1 MRKRGI
7 IFFLLFFNLTGVIN
21 VAPTKSY
28 ADITAPLIIH
38 TPVTKARGGVDLTIN
53 LVVIDNEEV
62 ESVLLYYRGKDE
74 EGYRSLIMKKD
85 GFSYLATIPGEEVT
99 SPEMKYYLEAKD
111 KSNNTAYLPA
121 VNPTANP
128 YRVEVESP
136 PEVSAPPPKKQKKFL
151 GSYTTTLRNTQTVW
165 ENSPEVPPVD
175 LLAVHPGFQHSY
187 NLNLF
192 GRTKSQTYTLWLNRE
207 IELYTN
213 KTREKFRF
221 NLYDQKTSITL
232 GDFYGNFS
240 ELSLTDVEI
249 RGGGIGF
256 REPGKS
262 FEAIVGRSHE
272 PVEES
277 VNATPI
283 YAQYLLGM
291 KKQSSPS
298 KSLNLSLNLVYCAD
312 DKGSINTPSTLK
324 PIEDVVIGGEG
335 VLKLNKDIEI
345 SAEVSRNFHDQDTT
359 DDKEATKDDAFKI
372 KAQAKLKNWEVKGAY
387 REIGADF
394 YTAGAYYM
402 ENDKRGPLFSL
413 IYEEEEVLAVSLDFE
428 RYRDN
433 LDHQLD
439 FTTTTTTG
447 SANFSLTKERLPDL
461 SLKYSQLRRR
471 TDEGALP
478 DEKIDLTST
487 TSGLG
492 LGYSFEGSGDLGN
505 TRLSSNY
512 QIIDYKDE
520 ARDTKLE
527 IKVGLL
533 GLETAYR
540 DIATFS
546 SNLNLIQTKDLANLT
561 TTKKRVLNLGL
572 TYIVIPFKFTAQVGY
587 QFTENTKTDGS
598 VDDKEGSF
606 NFQYNYNLRPT
617 QAISL
622 GVRWV
627 TYKDRCDESN
637 NYKNDLFTF
646 KLSQSF

>member
-7 IFFLLFFNLTGVIN
+7 IFFLLFFSLTGGIF
-21 VAPTKSY
+21 VAPRKSY

-62 ESVLLYYRGKDE
+62 ESVLLYYKGKDE
-74 EGYRSLIMKKD
+74 EGYKSLIIKKD

-121 VNPTANP
+121 DNPTANP
-128 YRVEVESP
+128 YRIEVEPP
-136 PEVSAPPPKKQKKFL
+136 PEVSAPPPKPQKKFL
-151 GSYTTTLRNTQTVW
+151 GNWTTTLRNTQTVW
-165 ENSPEVPPVD
+165 ENSPEVPPLD

-192 GRTKSQTYTLWLNRE
+192 GRTKSQSYTLWLNRE

-277 VNATPI
+277 VNATPS

-291 KKQSSPS
+291 KKQSSPF
-298 KSLNLSLNLVYCAD
+298 KALNLSLNLVYCAD
-312 DKGSINTPSTLK
+312 DKDSISTPSTLK
-324 PIEDVVIGGEG
+324 PIEDVIIGGEG
-335 VLKLNKDIEI
+335 VLKLNKDIEV
-345 SAEVSRNFHDQDTT
+345 SAEVSRNFHDEDTT
-359 DDKEATKDDAFKI
+359 DDKKATKDDAFKI
-372 KAQAKLKNWEVKGAY
+372 KAQAELKNWKVKGAY
-387 REIGADF
+387 REIGANF
-394 YTAGAYYM
+394 HTAGVYYM

-413 IYEEEEVLAVSLDFE
+413 AYEEEEVLALSLDFE
-428 RYRDN
+428 RYYNN

-447 SANFSLTKERLPDL
+447 SANFSLTKERLPAL
-461 SLKYSQLRRR
+461 SLKYSQLGRK
-471 TDEGALP
+471 TDEETP
-478 DEKIDLTST
+478 STDLTST

-505 TRLSSNY
+505 TRFSSNY

-520 ARDTKLE
+520 GSTKAKLK

-546 SNLNLIQTKDLANLT
+546 SNLNLIQTKDLTNLT

-572 TYIVIPFKFTAQVGY
+572 TYIVIPFKFTTQVGY
-587 QFTENTKTDGS
+587 QFTKNTKTDGS
-598 VDDKEGSF
+598 IDDKEGSF

-622 GVRWV
+622 GIKWV

>member
-7 IFFLLFFNLTGVIN
+7 IFSLLFFSLTGGIF
-21 VAPTKSY
+21 VAPRKSY

-53 LVVIDNEEV
+53 LIVIDNEEV
-62 ESVLLYYRGKDE
+62 ESVLLYYKGKDE
-74 EGYRSLIMKKD
+74 EGYRSLIIKKD

-111 KSNNTAYLPA
+111 KSGNTAYLPA
-121 VNPTANP
+121 DNPTANP
-128 YRVEVESP
+128 YCIEVEPP
-136 PEVSAPPPKKQKKFL
+136 PEVSAPLPKPQKKFL
-151 GSYTTTLRNTQTVW
+151 GNWTTTLRNTQTVW
-165 ENSPEVPPVD
+165 ENLPEVPPVD

-192 GRTKSQTYTLWLNRE
+192 GRTKSQSYTLWLNRE

-277 VNATPI
+277 VNATPS

-291 KKQSSPS
+291 KKQSSPF
-298 KSLNLSLNLVYCAD
+298 KALNLSLNLVYCAD
-312 DKGSINTPSTLK
+312 DKDSISTPSTLK
-324 PIEDVVIGGEG
+324 PIEDVIIGGEG
-335 VLKLNKDIEI
+335 VLKLNKDIEV
-345 SAEVSRNFHDQDTT
+345 SAEVSRNFHDEDTT
-359 DDKEATKDDAFKI
+359 DDKSATKDDAFKI
-372 KAQAKLKNWEVKGAY
+372 KAQAELKNWKVKGAY

-394 YTAGAYYM
+394 HTAGVYYM

-413 IYEEEEVLAVSLDFE
+413 AYEEEEVLALSLDFE
-428 RYRDN
+428 RYYNN

-447 SANFSLTKERLPDL
+447 SANFSLTKERLPAL
-461 SLKYSQLRRR
+461 SLKYSQLGRK
-471 TDEGALP
+471 TDEETP
-478 DEKIDLTST
+478 STDLTST

-505 TRLSSNY
+505 TRFSSNY

-520 ARDTKLE
+520 GSTKAKLK

-546 SNLNLIQTKDLANLT
+546 SNLNLIQTKDLTNLT

-572 TYIVIPFKFTAQVGY
+572 TYIVIPFKFTTQVGY
-587 QFTENTKTDGS
+587 QFTKNTKTDGS
-598 VDDKEGSF
+598 IDDKEGSF

-622 GVRWV
+622 GIKWV